1 MKQDTRLIAL
11 GRAPVRAQGPVNLP
25 VHRAS
30 TILSEHLDGY
40 VHRFDGDN
48 RYDNVTYGATGT
60 QNSRAL
66 AEAVAAIEGGHRTV
80 VTGTGLSA
88 VTMAVS
94 AVVRAGDHVLVPD
107 SVYGPTR
114 RFCAEILS
122 RYGVETSFYDP
133 AIGAGIAQAMRANTR
148 LVYTE
153 APGSLTFEM
162 QDVPAIA
169 KAARERGALVAM
181 DNTWATPMFFRP
193 LEHGVDISI
202 QAGTKYLAG
211 HSDLV
216 IGMITTATD
225 GLFRTIADQAFAF
238 GDTASPD
245 DCFLAL
251 RGMRSLSVRL
261 KRQSESAMRI
271 ARWLDARPE
280 VKRVLYP
287 ALESDPGHALW
298 KRDFEGASSLFGL
311 AHAHHRRSRDR
322 AHGERTR
329 AVSHR
334 LLLGR
339 IREPRRLQPHADSPC
354 RHPLDGDA
362 VPAADP
368 YRAGRPRRSRRR
380 SRSGSRAAPRVN
392 RDSLRRPTVSGVRPS
407 SVWHANSPVRPRV
420 AEGRGSPSMS
430 RRIPIAPEFS

>member
-1 MKQDTRLIAL
+1 MKQDTKLIAL

-30 TILSEHLDGY
+30 TILSEHLEGY

-66 AEAVAAIEGGHRTV
+66 AEAVAAVEGGHRTV
-80 VTGTGLSA
+80 VTGSGLSA

-94 AVVRAGDHVLVPD
+94 AVVGAGDHVLVPD

-114 RFCAEILS
+114 RFCVEVLG

-133 AIGAGIAQAMRANTR
+133 AVGADIADAMRGNTR

-169 KAARERGALVAM
+169 TAAHEGGALVAM
-181 DNTWATPMFFRP
+181 DNTWATPFYFRP
-193 LEHGVDISI
+193 LEHGADISI

-225 GLFRTIADQAFAF
+225 ELFKAIADQAFAF

-261 KRQSESAMRI
+261 ERQSASAMKV
-271 ARWLDARPE
+271 AGWLESRPE

-287 ALESDPGHALW
+287 ALESDPGHTLW
-298 KRDFEGASSLFGL
+298 KRDFAGASSLFGL
-311 AHAHHRRSRDR
+311 ALHTTDEAAVARMVDGLDLFRIGSSWGGYESLVAYNRMPLPRCVIPWTETPFLLRVHIGLEDADDLIADLEAGLARL
-322 AHGERTR
+322 GE
-329 AVSHR
+329 
-334 LLLGR
+334 
-339 IREPRRLQPHADSPC
+339 P
-354 RHPLDGDA
+354 
-362 VPAADP
+362 
-368 YRAGRPRRSRRR
+368 
-380 SRSGSRAAPRVN
+380 GS
-392 RDSLRRPTVSGVRPS
+392 
-407 SVWHANSPVRPRV
+407 
-420 AEGRGSPSMS
+420 
-430 RRIPIAPEFS
+430 

>member
-1 MKQDTRLIAL
+1 MKQDTKLIAL

-30 TILSEHLDGY
+30 TILSENLDGY

-48 RYDNVTYGATGT
+48 RFNNVIYGSIGT

-66 AEAVAAIEGGHRTV
+66 AEAVAAVESGYRTV
-80 VTGTGLSA
+80 VTSSGLSA

-114 RFCAEILS
+114 WFCAEILC

-133 AIGAGIAQAMRANTR
+133 AIGAGIAEAMRESTR

-169 KAARERGALVAM
+169 KAAHERGALVAM
-181 DNTWATPMFFRP
+181 DNTWATPLYFRP

-202 QAGTKYLAG
+202 QAGTKYFAG

-225 GLFRTIADQAFAF
+225 ELFKTIADQTFAF
-238 GDTASPD
+238 GDSASPD

-261 KRQSESAMRI
+261 ERQSASAMKV
-271 ARWLDARPE
+271 ARWLEARSE
-280 VKRVLYP
+280 VKQVLYP

-298 KRDFEGASSLFGL
+298 KRDFGGASSLFGL
-311 AHAHHRRSRDR
+311 AMHTTDEAAVARMVNGFDLFRIGSSWGGYESLVAYNRMPIPRTIVPWTETPFLLRMHIGLEDPDDLIADLEAGLSR
-322 AHGERTR
+322 
-329 AVSHR
+329 
-334 LLLGR
+334 L
-339 IREPRRLQPHADSPC
+339 DS
-354 RHPLDGDA
+354 
-362 VPAADP
+362 
-368 YRAGRPRRSRRR
+368 
-380 SRSGSRAAPRVN
+380 
-392 RDSLRRPTVSGVRPS
+392 
-407 SVWHANSPVRPRV
+407 
-420 AEGRGSPSMS
+420 
-430 RRIPIAPEFS
+430 

>member
-1 MKQDTRLIAL
+1 MKQDTKLIAL

-30 TILSEHLDGY
+30 TILSENLDGY

-48 RYDNVTYGATGT
+48 RFNNVIYGSTGT

-66 AEAVAAIEGGHRTV
+66 AEAVAAVESGHRTV
-80 VTGTGLSA
+80 VTSSGLSA

-114 RFCAEILS
+114 WFCAEILC

-133 AIGAGIAQAMRANTR
+133 AIGAGIAEAMRESTR

-169 KAARERGALVAM
+169 KAAHERGALVAM
-181 DNTWATPMFFRP
+181 DNTWATPHYFRP

-202 QAGTKYLAG
+202 QAGTKYFAG

-225 GLFRTIADQAFAF
+225 ELFKTIADQTFAF
-238 GDTASPD
+238 GDSASPD

-261 KRQSESAMRI
+261 ERQSASAMKV
-271 ARWLDARPE
+271 ARWLEARSE
-280 VKRVLYP
+280 VKQVLYP

-298 KRDFEGASSLFGL
+298 KRDFGGASSLFGL
-311 AHAHHRRSRDR
+311 AMHTTDEAAVARMVNGFDLFRIGSSWGGYESLVAYNRMPIP
-322 AHGERTR
+322 RTI
-329 AVSHR
+329 VPWTETPF
-334 LLLGR
+334 LLRMHIGLEDPDDLIADLEAGLGR
-339 IREPRRLQPHADSPC
+339 LDS
-354 RHPLDGDA
+354 
-362 VPAADP
+362 
-368 YRAGRPRRSRRR
+368 
-380 SRSGSRAAPRVN
+380 
-392 RDSLRRPTVSGVRPS
+392 
-407 SVWHANSPVRPRV
+407 
-420 AEGRGSPSMS
+420 
-430 RRIPIAPEFS
+430 

>member
-1 MKQDTRLIAL
+1 MKRDTRLIAL
-11 GRAPVRAQGPVNLP
+11 GRAPVRAQGPVNVP

-66 AEAVAAIEGGHRTV
+66 AEAVAAVEGGHRTV
-80 VTGTGLSA
+80 VTGSGLSA
-88 VTMAVS
+88 VTMAIS
-94 AVVRAGDHVLVPD
+94 AVVGAGDHVLVPD

-114 RFCAEILS
+114 RFCVEIL
-122 RYGVETSFYDP
+122 RRFGVETSFYHP
-133 AIGAGIAQAMRANTR
+133 AAGAGIAESIRDEHAPRLHRGARLAHVRDAGHSRNRAR
-148 LVYTE
+148 R
-153 APGSLTFEM
+153 
-162 QDVPAIA
+162 
-169 KAARERGALVAM
+169 ARERGALVAM
-181 DNTWATPMFFRP
+181 DNTWATPIYFRP
-193 LEHGVDISI
+193 LEHGADISI

-225 GLFRTIADQAFAF
+225 ALFRAIADQAHAF
-238 GDTASPD
+238 GDAASPD

-261 KRQSESAMRI
+261 ERQSASGMKV

-280 VKRVLYP
+280 VKRVLHP

-311 AHAHHRRSRDR
+311 ALHTTDEAAVARMVNGLELFRIGSSWGGYESLVAYNRMPIP
-322 AHGERTR
+322 RT
-329 AVSHR
+329 VVPWTETPF
-334 LLLGR
+334 LLR
-339 IREPRRLQPHADSPC
+339 IHVGLEHPDDLIADLEDGPPPGSVLEPR
-354 RHPLDGDA
+354 
-362 VPAADP
+362 V
-368 YRAGRPRRSRRR
+368 RAGC
-380 SRSGSRAAPRVN
+380 G
-392 RDSLRRPTVSGVRPS
+392 
-407 SVWHANSPVRPRV
+407 
-420 AEGRGSPSMS
+420 E
-430 RRIPIAPEFS
+430 

>member
-40 VHRFDGDN
+40 LHRFDGDN

-94 AVVRAGDHVLVPD
+94 AVVRTGDHVLVPD

-133 AIGAGIAQAMRANTR
+133 AAGAGIAEAMRANTR

-162 QDVPAIA
+162 QDVPAIT
-169 KAARERGALVAM
+169 KAAHERGALVAM

-216 IGMITTATD
+216 IGMITTATEA
-225 GLFRTIADQAFAF
+225 LFKTIADQTFAF

-261 KRQSESAMRI
+261 ERQSASAMSI

-311 AHAHHRRSRDR
+311 AMHTTDEAAVARMVNGFELFRIGSSWGGYESLVACNRMPIP
-322 AHGERTR
+322 R
-329 AVSHR
+329 AVIPWTETPF
-334 LLLGR
+334 LLRIHIGLEDPDDLVADLEAGLGR
-339 IREPRRLQPHADSPC
+339 LGP
-354 RHPLDGDA
+354 
-362 VPAADP
+362 
-368 YRAGRPRRSRRR
+368 
-380 SRSGSRAAPRVN
+380 
-392 RDSLRRPTVSGVRPS
+392 
-407 SVWHANSPVRPRV
+407 
-420 AEGRGSPSMS
+420 
-430 RRIPIAPEFS
+430 

>member
-1 MKQDTRLIAL
+1 MKQDTKLIAL

-30 TILSEHLDGY
+30 TILSENLDGY

-48 RYDNVTYGATGT
+48 RFNNVIYGSTGT

-66 AEAVAAIEGGHRTV
+66 AEAVAAVESGHRTV
-80 VTGTGLSA
+80 VTGSGLSA

-114 RFCAEILS
+114 WFCAEILC

-133 AIGAGIAQAMRANTR
+133 AIGAGIAEAMRASTR

-169 KAARERGALVAM
+169 KAAHERGALVAM
-181 DNTWATPMFFRP
+181 DNTWATPLYFRP

-202 QAGTKYLAG
+202 QAGTKYFAG

-225 GLFRTIADQAFAF
+225 ELFKTIADQTFAF
-238 GDTASPD
+238 GDSASPD

-261 KRQSESAMRI
+261 ERQSASAMKV
-271 ARWLDARPE
+271 ARWLEARSE
-280 VKRVLYP
+280 VKQVLYP

-298 KRDFEGASSLFGL
+298 KRDFGGASSLFGL
-311 AHAHHRRSRDR
+311 AMQTTDEAAVARMVNGFDLFRIGSSWGGYESLVAYNRMPIP
-322 AHGERTR
+322 RTI
-329 AVSHR
+329 VPWTETPF
-334 LLLGR
+334 LLRMHIGLEDPDDLIADLEAGLGR
-339 IREPRRLQPHADSPC
+339 LDS
-354 RHPLDGDA
+354 
-362 VPAADP
+362 
-368 YRAGRPRRSRRR
+368 
-380 SRSGSRAAPRVN
+380 
-392 RDSLRRPTVSGVRPS
+392 
-407 SVWHANSPVRPRV
+407 
-420 AEGRGSPSMS
+420 
-430 RRIPIAPEFS
+430 

>member
-133 AIGAGIAQAMRANTR
+133 AAGAGIAQAMRADTR

-169 KAARERGALVAM
+169 KVARERGALVAM

-225 GLFRTIADQAFAF
+225 ELFRTIADQTFAF

-311 AHAHHRRSRDR
+311 ALHTADE
-322 AHGERTR
+322 A
-329 AVSHR
+329 AVAR
-334 LLLGR
+334 MVNGLELFR
-339 IREPRRLQPHADSPC
+339 I
-354 RHPLDGDA
+354 
-362 VPAADP
+362 
-368 YRAGRPRRSRRR
+368 
-380 SRSGSRAAPRVN
+380 GSSWGGYESLVAYNRMPIPRVVIPWTETPFL
-392 RDSLRRPTVSGVRPS
+392 LRVHVGLEDPDDL
-407 SVWHANSPVRPRV
+407 V
-420 AEGRGSPSMS
+420 ADLEAGFGRLGG
-430 RRIPIAPEFS
+430 

>member
-1 MKQDTRLIAL
+1 MKQDTKLIAL

-30 TILSEHLDGY
+30 TILSENLDGY
-40 VHRFDGDN
+40 VHRFDGDKRFN
-48 RYDNVTYGATGT
+48 NVIYGSTGT

-66 AEAVAAIEGGHRTV
+66 AEAVAAVESGHRTV
-80 VTGTGLSA
+80 VTSSGLSA

-114 RFCAEILS
+114 WFCAEILC

-133 AIGAGIAQAMRANTR
+133 AIGAGIAEAMRESTR

-169 KAARERGALVAM
+169 KAAHERGALVAM
-181 DNTWATPMFFRP
+181 DNTWATPLYFRP

-202 QAGTKYLAG
+202 QAGTKYFAG

-225 GLFRTIADQAFAF
+225 ELFKTIADQTFAF
-238 GDTASPD
+238 GDSASPD

-261 KRQSESAMRI
+261 ERQSASAMKV
-271 ARWLDARPE
+271 ARWLEARSE
-280 VKRVLYP
+280 VKQVLYP

-298 KRDFEGASSLFGL
+298 KRDFGGASSLFGL
-311 AHAHHRRSRDR
+311 AMHTTDEAAVARMMNGFDLFRIGSSWGGYESLVAYNRMPIP
-322 AHGERTR
+322 RTI
-329 AVSHR
+329 VPWTETPF
-334 LLLGR
+334 LLRMHIGLEDPDDLIADLEAGLGR
-339 IREPRRLQPHADSPC
+339 LDS
-354 RHPLDGDA
+354 
-362 VPAADP
+362 
-368 YRAGRPRRSRRR
+368 
-380 SRSGSRAAPRVN
+380 
-392 RDSLRRPTVSGVRPS
+392 
-407 SVWHANSPVRPRV
+407 
-420 AEGRGSPSMS
+420 
-430 RRIPIAPEFS
+430 

>member
-1 MKQDTRLIAL
+1 MKQDTKLIAL

-30 TILSEHLDGY
+30 TILSENLDGY

-48 RYDNVTYGATGT
+48 RFNNVIYGSTGT

-66 AEAVAAIEGGHRTV
+66 AEAVAAVESGHRTV
-80 VTGTGLSA
+80 VTGSGLSA

-114 RFCAEILS
+114 WFCAEILC

-133 AIGAGIAQAMRANTR
+133 AIGAGIAEAMRESTR

-169 KAARERGALVAM
+169 KAAHERGALVAM
-181 DNTWATPMFFRP
+181 DNTWATPLYFRP

-202 QAGTKYLAG
+202 QAGTKYFAG

-225 GLFRTIADQAFAF
+225 ELFKTIADQTFAF
-238 GDTASPD
+238 GDSASPD

-261 KRQSESAMRI
+261 ERQSASAMKV
-271 ARWLDARPE
+271 ARWLEARSE
-280 VKRVLYP
+280 VKQVLYP

-298 KRDFEGASSLFGL
+298 KRDFGGASSLFGL
-311 AHAHHRRSRDR
+311 AMHTTDEAAVARMV
-322 AHGERTR
+322 ERIR
-329 AVSHR
+329 PVSDR

-339 IREPRRLQPHADSPC
+339 IREPRGLQSNADPPHHRS
-354 RHPLDGDA
+354 LDGNA
-362 VPAADP
+362 VPAADAH
-368 YRAGRPRRSRRR
+368 RARGSRRSHRRPRSGPRSARFLNR
-380 SRSGSRAAPRVN
+380 SCSHTSVGLTSQILMVG
-392 RDSLRRPTVSGVRPS
+392 RDLWIESATMKD
-407 SVWHANSPVRPRV
+407 
-420 AEGRGSPSMS
+420 EGR
-430 RRIPIAPEFS
+430 

>member
-122 RYGVETSFYDP
+122 RYGVEASFYDP

-311 AHAHHRRSRDR
+311 AMHTTDEAAIARMVNGLELFRIGSSWGGYESLVAYNRMPIP
-322 AHGERTR
+322 R
-329 AVSHR
+329 AVIPWTETPS
-334 LLLGR
+334 LLRIHIGLEDPDDLVADLEAGLGR
-339 IREPRRLQPHADSPC
+339 L
-354 RHPLDGDA
+354 
-362 VPAADP
+362 
-368 YRAGRPRRSRRR
+368 GR
-380 SRSGSRAAPRVN
+380 
-392 RDSLRRPTVSGVRPS
+392 
-407 SVWHANSPVRPRV
+407 
-420 AEGRGSPSMS
+420 
-430 RRIPIAPEFS
+430 

>member
-1 MKQDTRLIAL
+1 MKQDTKLIAL
-11 GRAPVRAQGPVNLP
+11 GRGPVRAQGPVNLP

-40 VHRFDGDN
+40 VHRFEGDN
-48 RYDNVTYGATGT
+48 RYNNVTYGATGT

-80 VTGTGLSA
+80 VTGSGLSA
-88 VTMAVS
+88 VTMAIS
-94 AVVRAGDHVLVPD
+94 AMVDAGDHVLVPD

-122 RYGVETSFYDP
+122 RYGVESSFYDP
-133 AIGAGIAQAMRANTR
+133 AIGAGIVGSMRENTR

-162 QDVPAIA
+162 QDVPAIT
-169 KAARERGALVAM
+169 KAAHERGALVAM
-181 DNTWATPMFFRP
+181 DNTWATPIFFRP
-193 LEHGVDISI
+193 IEHGVDISI

-225 GLFRTIADQAFAF
+225 EVFKTIADQTYAF
-238 GDTASPD
+238 GDVASPD

-261 KRQSESAMRI
+261 ERQSASAMKA
-271 ARWLDARPE
+271 ARWLESRSE
-280 VKRVLYP
+280 VKRVFYP

-298 KRDFEGASSLFGL
+298 KRDFAGASSLFGL
-311 AHAHHRRSRDR
+311 AMHTTDEAAIARMVNGLVLFRIGSSWGGYESLVAYNRMPI
-322 AHGERTR
+322 AR
-329 AVSHR
+329 AVIPWTETPFLLRMHIGLEDPDDLIADLEAGLAR
-334 LLLGR
+334 L
-339 IREPRRLQPHADSPC
+339 
-354 RHPLDGDA
+354 DA
-362 VPAADP
+362 
-368 YRAGRPRRSRRR
+368 
-380 SRSGSRAAPRVN
+380 
-392 RDSLRRPTVSGVRPS
+392 
-407 SVWHANSPVRPRV
+407 
-420 AEGRGSPSMS
+420 
-430 RRIPIAPEFS
+430 